1 MALRLIS
8 VLVSLVLMGF
18 LATTMLPKLTKS
30 DDKNN
35 PAGPQNLLR
44 TSALVLDRTRQLTG
58 SYQLGV
64 QDENGLRLA
73 QADASGYCLE
83 LTWVDR
89 TVWHL
94 RGPGGL
100 AEKGA
105 C

>member
-8 VLVSLVLMGF
+8 LLVSLVLLAF
-18 LATTMLPKLTKS
+18 LATTLLPKLTKS
-30 DDKNN
+30 DADS

-44 TSALVLDRTRQLTG
+44 TSALVLERTHQLTG

-64 QDENGLRLA
+64 QDQNGLRLA
-73 QADASGYCLE
+73 QADANGYCLE
-83 LTWVDR
+83 LTWVDK

-94 RGPGGL
+94 RGPGGQ
-100 AEKGA
+100 ASRGA

>member
-8 VLVSLVLMGF
+8 LLISVVLIGF
-18 LATTMLPKLTKS
+18 LATTMVPKLTKS
-30 DDKNN
+30 DPKS
-35 PAGPQNLLR
+35 PAGPQNLLQ
-44 TSALVLDRTRQLTG
+44 TSAMVLDRTHQLTG

-64 QDENGLRLA
+64 QDQNGLRLA
-73 QADASGYCLE
+73 EADANGYCLE

-94 RGPGGL
+94 RGPGGQ
-100 AEKGA
+100 AEEGA

>member
-8 VLVSLVLMGF
+8 LLVSLVLMGF

-30 DDKNN
+30 DNST
-35 PAGPQNLLR
+35 AGPQNLLR
-44 TSALVLDRTRQLTG
+44 TSALVLERTHQLTG

-73 QADASGYCLE
+73 QADANGYCLE
-83 LTWVDR
+83 LTWVDK

-94 RGPGGL
+94 QGPGGQ
-100 AEKGA
+100 AEKGV